1 MSAIIIS
8 VFLIIEIPL
17 MVITMLHALRPKVH
31 QKNSFKQLTIII
43 VQDRDW
49 MDYETANYIVLI
61 INTFMCLSCPLN
73 LAVYCSTS
81 KAFRKTF
88 NTVIGRLVCLVDIN
102 LSLVP
107 PITDQTSP
115 DTKV

>member
-1 MSAIIIS
+1 
-8 VFLIIEIPL
+8 
-17 MVITMLHALRPKVH
+17 MVINLLHALY
-31 QKNSFKQLTIII
+31 SSDI
-43 VQDRDW
+43 VLGVL
-49 MDYETANYIVLI
+49 DYHIADYIVLI

-73 LAVYCSTS
+73 LAVYCSMS

-88 NTVIGRLVCLVDIN
+88 NTVIGRLVCLMDIN

-107 PITDQTSP
+107 PIADQTNP

>member
-1 MSAIIIS
+1 MNPRERICSCTEG
-8 VFLIIEIPL
+8 VVLEL
-17 MVITMLHALRPKVH
+17 L
-31 QKNSFKQLTIII
+31 
-43 VQDRDW
+43 
-49 MDYETANYIVLI
+49 DYHIANYIVLI

-73 LAVYCSTS
+73 LIVYCSMS

-88 NTVIGRLVCLVDIN
+88 NTVISRLFCFN

-107 PITDQTSP
+107 PIADQIIA